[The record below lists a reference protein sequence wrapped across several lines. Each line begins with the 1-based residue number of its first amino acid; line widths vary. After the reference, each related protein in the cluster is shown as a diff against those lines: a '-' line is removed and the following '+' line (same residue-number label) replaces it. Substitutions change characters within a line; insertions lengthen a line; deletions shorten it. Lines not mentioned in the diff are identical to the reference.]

1 MRMFNSDGSEAEM
14 CGNANK
20 NVIRV
25 ETLAGIKVLEL
36 TVQDGKAKLVKVD
49 MGEPILKPENI
60 PVNSKEFKVT
70 CVSMGNPHAVS
81 YVKNVDIFPL
91 EKIGSKKNKC
101 RVCGSD
107 RQNHPENAGL
117 GKRRGGWHRC

>member
-1 MRMFNSDGSEAEM
+1 MT
-14 CGNANK
+14 NK

-60 PVNSKEFKVT
+60 PVNS
-70 CVSMGNPHAVS
+70 
-81 YVKNVDIFPL
+81 
-91 EKIGSKKNKC
+91 
-101 RVCGSD
+101 
-107 RQNHPENAGL
+107 
-117 GKRRGGWHRC
+117 